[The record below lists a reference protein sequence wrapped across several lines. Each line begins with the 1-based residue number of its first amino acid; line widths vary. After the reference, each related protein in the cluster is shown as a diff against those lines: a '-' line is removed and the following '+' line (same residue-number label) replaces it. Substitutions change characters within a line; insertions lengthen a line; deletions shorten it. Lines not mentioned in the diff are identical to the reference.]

1 MYTNEIFICEA
12 RVFPGKQHVLGD
24 CKPAMRADG
33 ANYLL
38 FIKAAFIHGGLEI
51 TDSKPPR

>member
-1 MYTNEIFICEA
+1 M
-12 RVFPGKQHVLGD
+12 LGG

-38 FIKAAFIHGGLEI
+38 FIKAAFIHDGLEI